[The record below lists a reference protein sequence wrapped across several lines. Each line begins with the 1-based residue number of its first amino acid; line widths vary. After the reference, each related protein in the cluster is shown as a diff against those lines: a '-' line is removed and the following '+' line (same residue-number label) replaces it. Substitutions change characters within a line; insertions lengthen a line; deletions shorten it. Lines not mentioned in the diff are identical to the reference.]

1 MRAVVRRDR
10 KLVCDDIAEP
20 VPGTGEVLVRTLAC
34 GICGSDLHAVHSFE
48 NMLELG
54 ARTGERSRTDPSRDI
69 VFGHEFAAE
78 ILDHGPGSAGTLK
91 AGTRVV
97 SMPIAM
103 RSDGYEAIGY
113 SNLYPGGY
121 SERMVLSEALLLA
134 IPNGLSDVQAA
145 MTEPFA
151 VGEHAVA
158 MSSAGADT
166 VNLVIGCG
174 PVGLA
179 VIAALKARGL
189 GPVVASDFSPAR
201 RAVAERMGADI
212 IVDPAKESPHTRWSD
227 LGVPRTSS
235 ERMAAT
241 LSGQSGKRAIVF
253 ECVGVPG
260 VIQNIVESVP
270 VGSQVVV
277 VGVCMETDRIEPF
290 LCISKQIEFRFVL
303 GYSAA
308 EFAGTLDSIAQGRI
322 DVLPVVTDEVGLD
335 GVAAAFTALGDP
347 EAQCKVVV
355 RPEQA
360 A

>member
-10 KLVCDDIAEP
+10 QLVSDDVADP
-20 VPGTGEVLVRTLAC
+20 VPGAGEVLVKTLAC

-48 NMLELG
+48 TMLALG
-54 ARTGERSRTDPSRDI
+54 ARTGERSRTDPARDI

-78 ILDHGPGSAGTLK
+78 ILDHGPGTQGTLK

-103 RSDGYEAIGY
+103 RPDGFEAVGY

-121 SERMVLSEALLLA
+121 GERMVLSEALLLPV
-134 IPNGLSDVQAA
+134 PNGLSDVQAA

-158 MSSAGADT
+158 MSAAAGDT

-179 VIAALKARGL
+179 VIAALKSRGL
-189 GPVVASDFSPAR
+189 GPVIASDFSPAR

-212 IVDPAKESPHTRWSD
+212 VIDPAQESPHARWSEF
-227 LGVPRTSS
+227 GVPRSS
-235 ERMAAT
+235 TARMLAMA
-241 LSGQSGKRAIVF
+241 SGDPGKRAIVF

-260 VIQNIVESVP
+260 VLQSIIESVP
-270 VGSQVVV
+270 VGAQVIV
-277 VGVCMETDRIEPF
+277 VGVCMETDQIEPF
-290 LCISKQIEFRFVL
+290 LCISKQIDFRFVL
-303 GYSAA
+303 GYSAG
-308 EFAGTLDSIAQGRI
+308 EFAGTLDAIADGQI
-322 DVLPVVTDEVGLD
+322 DVLPVITDQVGLD
-335 GVAAAFTALGDP
+335 GVAAAFQALADP
-347 EAQCKVVV
+347 EAQCKVIV
-355 RPEQA
+355 RPERRT
-360 A
+360 